1 MPNSLKTTYHHGD
14 LKSAL
19 VQAATAQIESDGV
32 DSVKVRALVRDIGV
46 THRAAYVH
54 FRNKDVLIASVI
66 AAGYRRLEKRL
77 AQRLDAARSP
87 QEQLLQIA
95 VAYSDFAFEEPNMFL
110 TMTGPRM
117 NTNAQFPEL
126 ESTLRQTWKY
136 ILAPVKLGCT
146 SGVFKV
152 NSDNAAAYFWG
163 GLQGILTQCLLN
175 RIKISPGKRN
185 EFMRVNAKMLISGL
199 ENNP

>member
-1 MPNSLKTTYHHGD
+1 MANTQKTTYHHGD

-19 VQAATAQIESDGV
+19 VQAATVQIESGGV
-32 DSVKVRALVRDIGV
+32 ESVNVRALARDIGV

-66 AAGYRRLEKRL
+66 AAGY
-77 AQRLDAARSP
+77 QRLVVCMAQGLDTAQSP
-87 QEQLLQIA
+87 QSQLLQIA
-95 VAYSDFAFEEPNMFL
+95 ATYSGFAFEEPNMFL

-126 ESTLRQTWKY
+126 ESALRQAWTY
-136 ILAPVKLGCT
+136 IMAPIKLGYET
-146 SGVFKV
+146 GMFSI
-152 NSDNAAAYFWG
+152 NADRAAAYYWG

-175 RIKISPGKRN
+175 RIKVSPPKRSA
-185 EFMRVNAKMLISGL
+185 FMRESAEMLISGL
-199 ENNP
+199 KNDT